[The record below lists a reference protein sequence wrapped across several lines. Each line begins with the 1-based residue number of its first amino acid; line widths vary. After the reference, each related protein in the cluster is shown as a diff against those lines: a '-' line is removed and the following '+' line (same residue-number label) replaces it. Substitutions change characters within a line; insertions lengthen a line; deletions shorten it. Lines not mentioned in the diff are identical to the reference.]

1 MFEQYG
7 FECDCEACT
16 LTGTH
21 RRENNQQRRLV
32 QDLDVLIERLLYE
45 FPPGDENSSEPVMA
59 SPEVDISPVWLEK
72 VDSAHGDPDMADI
85 LTAIKLNYYK
95 LTLMDKLGFKVVSQV
110 GQALIGM
117 FYFLIS
123 LLSRYLC
130 VRTSLKSAKSGS
142 WKKPEILRLNQV
154 SSWPNVSTETNLS
167 TTKPG

>member
-1 MFEQYG
+1 
-7 FECDCEACT
+7 
-16 LTGTH
+16 
-21 RRENNQQRRLV
+21 
-32 QDLDVLIERLLYE
+32 
-45 FPPGDENSSEPVMA
+45 MA